1 MTEPAQ
7 QVERFLRLL
16 TEKRIEPA
24 TDLLA
29 ANVEYSN
36 VSLPTIWGRE
46 RVRRA
51 LHRTLGRQGVGFEV
65 YTHAISATGNSVL
78 TERTDV
84 LKLGRRLRIQ
94 FWVCGRFDV
103 EAGEIVL
110 WRDHFDWMNSTSALL
125 RGLLGVLI
133 PAIRAT
139 PPSLNEPAAEPKAPY

>member
-1 MTEPAQ
+1 MNEPTE

-24 TDLLA
+24 TDLLSG
-29 ANVEYSN
+29 NVEYSN

-51 LHRTLGRQGVGFEV
+51 LHLTLGRHGVGFEV

-110 WRDHFDWMNSTSALL
+110 WRDRFDWLNSTLALL
-125 RGLLGVLI
+125 RGLAGVFV
-133 PAIRAT
+133 PAIRPK
-139 PPSLNEPAAEPKAPY
+139 PPR